1 MAKDAALLSE
11 LHKLIGQRM
20 DAGQIAQPSQIVE
33 EVFKNKPL
41 TSPHADFYRAFAKKE
56 LVKVVTRML
65 KRIGM
70 SDDPASPQMVFPGH
84 TRLVKSYPV
93 IRNGERALVPIS
105 LCTPREL
112 SDHMLLLR
120 KQAKGC
126 ENHAAELEE
135 YVASKISLEEA
146 QALRIIRKRPR
157 SSRPD
162 FRKPTRSDHLSEH
175 DIKACSSCSQCCEL
189 RFTNRSLN
197 TRSAPHA

>member
-1 MAKDAALLSE
+1 MAKDVALLSE

-20 DAGQIAQPSQIVE
+20 DAGHIAQPSQIVE

-41 TSPHADFYRAFAKKE
+41 TGPHADFYKAFAKKE
-56 LVKVVTRML
+56 LVSVVTRIV

-93 IRNGERALVPIS
+93 SRNGERALVPIS
-105 LCTPREL
+105 LCTQQEL
-112 SDHMLLLR
+112 SGHILLLR

-135 YVASKISLEEA
+135 YVANKASLEEA
-146 QALRIIRKRPR
+146 HAMKEP
-157 SSRPD
+157 
-162 FRKPTRSDHLSEH
+162 PTVVETEP
-175 DIKACSSCSQCCEL
+175 A
-189 RFTNRSLN
+189 
-197 TRSAPHA
+197 